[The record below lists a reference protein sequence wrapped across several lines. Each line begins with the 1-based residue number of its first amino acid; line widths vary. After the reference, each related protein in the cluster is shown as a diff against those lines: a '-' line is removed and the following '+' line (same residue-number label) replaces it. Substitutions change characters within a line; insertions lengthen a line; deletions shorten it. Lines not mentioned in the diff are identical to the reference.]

1 MEKSSSGS
9 RRQRQTKRVGERE
22 RRRVKESERE
32 TGTLRFTERKKQR
45 KGEGAW
51 NGGREITTKNGNK
64 SRDYC
69 EEENRKARE
78 RTERQETG
86 ESRR

>member
-1 MEKSSSGS
+1 MEEFYSSDIPRGRDMEKSSSGS

-45 KGEGAW
+45 
-51 NGGREITTKNGNK
+51 
-64 SRDYC
+64 
-69 EEENRKARE
+69 
-78 RTERQETG
+78 
-86 ESRR
+86 